1 MVLAIGT
8 MEELNTYIQGVTSA
22 TPWLLPLFFGLFG
35 ACIGSFL
42 NVVIYRMPRGLS
54 VNEPR
59 RSFCPLCKAPIPWYL
74 NLPVLSYLMLRGRTA
89 CCGKHYT
96 ARYCVV
102 ELVCALLFA
111 AVAWYFC
118 TDDIVTQVLLCIW
131 AAVMLACLCI
141 DWEQMIVL
149 PSLALI
155 AALAGVGVNALSP
168 WFSGEGMEPLDGLQS
183 SGAGAFGGFLLFRLV
198 AIAGKF
204 FFGRRQQSFEDVK
217 EWTLRQAADGEDV
230 ELLLGNERLL
240 WSDIFMESSNRFT
253 LTAATESTH
262 VSDPGELVFT
272 VDTLTLPDGTMLSLE
287 EHEELRGTC
296 RGYAARKEAMGSGDA
311 WLALAIGALCG
322 WQGVVFA
329 LVGGSFIGIAAALV
343 ARIGRGTP
351 MPFGP
356 ALITAAFIWLF
367 YGVELSAAYLGWVES
382 LLW

>member
-1 MVLAIGT
+1 
-8 MEELNTYIQGVTSA
+8 MEEVYTFTQGVTAA

-35 ACIGSFL
+35 ACVGSFL

-59 RSFCPLCKAPIPWYL
+59 RSFCPQCKAPIPWYL

-111 AVAWYFC
+111 AIAWYFC
-118 TDDIVTQVLLCIW
+118 TDDIITQVLLCVW
-131 AAVMLACLCI
+131 VAAMLACFCI
-141 DWEQMIVL
+141 DWEQMVVH
-149 PSLALI
+149 PSLTLI
-155 AALAGVGVNALSP
+155 ATVAGVGVSLLSP
-168 WFSGEGMEPLDGLQS
+168 WFSGEGTEPLQGLMS
-183 SGAGAFGGFLLFRLV
+183 SLSGAFGGFLLFRFV
-198 AIAGKF
+198 ALAGKF
-204 FFGRRQQSFEDVK
+204 FFGRRQKAYDTPQ
-217 EWTLRQAADGEDV
+217 EWVLRQAADGEDV
-230 ELLLGNERLL
+230 ELLIGGERLL
-240 WSDIFMESSNRFT
+240 WSDLFMETSNRFT
-253 LTAATESTH
+253 LVGGTESSHETGA
-262 VSDPGELVFT
+262 GELVFT
-272 VDTLTLPDGTMLSLE
+272 VDSLTLPDGTKIALE
-287 EHEELRGTC
+287 EHDELRGTC

-329 LVGGSFIGIAAALV
+329 LVGGSFIGIAAAVV

-356 ALITAAFIWLF
+356 ALIAAACIWLF
-367 YGVELSAAYLGWVES
+367 WGAELLAVYMGWLET
-382 LLW
+382 LIW

>member
-1 MVLAIGT
+1 
-8 MEELNTYIQGVTSA
+8 
-22 TPWLLPLFFGLFG
+22 
-35 ACIGSFL
+35 
-42 NVVIYRMPRGLS
+42 
-54 VNEPR
+54 
-59 RSFCPLCKAPIPWYL
+59 
-74 NLPVLSYLMLRGRTA
+74 
-89 CCGKHYT
+89 
-96 ARYCVV
+96 
-102 ELVCALLFA
+102 
-111 AVAWYFC
+111 
-118 TDDIVTQVLLCIW
+118 
-131 AAVMLACLCI
+131 
-141 DWEQMIVL
+141 
-149 PSLALI
+149 
-155 AALAGVGVNALSP
+155 
-168 WFSGEGMEPLDGLQS
+168 
-183 SGAGAFGGFLLFRLV
+183 
-198 AIAGKF
+198 
-204 FFGRRQQSFEDVK
+204 
-217 EWTLRQAADGEDV
+217 
-230 ELLLGNERLL
+230 
-240 WSDIFMESSNRFT
+240 FT

>member
-1 MVLAIGT
+1 M
-8 MEELNTYIQGVTSA
+8 
-22 TPWLLPLFFGLFG
+22 
-35 ACIGSFL
+35 GSFL
-42 NVVIYRMPRGLS
+42 NVVIYRVPRGLS

-59 RSFCPLCKAPIPWYL
+59 RSFCPQCKAPIPWYL
-74 NLPVLSYLMLRGRTA
+74 NLPVISYLMLRGRTA

-111 AVAWYFC
+111 CIAWNFC
-118 TDDIVTQVLLCIW
+118 ADDILTQLLLCVW
-131 AAVMLACLCI
+131 VAVMLACLCI

-155 AALAGVGVNALSP
+155 GTAAGLGVSLLSP
-168 WFSGEGMEPLDGLQS
+168 WFSGEGEGVLDGLQS
-183 SGAGAFGGFLLFRLV
+183 SAAGAIGGFLLFRLV

-204 FFGRRQQSFEDVK
+204 FFGRK
-217 EWTLRQAADGEDV
+217 EQVYESAQEWLLRQAADGEDV
-230 ELLLGNERLL
+230 ELLIGTERLL
-240 WSDIFMESSNRFT
+240 WSDLFMENSNCFT
-253 LTAATESTH
+253 LSAATLAGHEAEA
-262 VSDPGELVFT
+262 GELVFT
-272 VDTLTLPDGTMLSLE
+272 VDSLVLPDGTKVSLE
-287 EHEELRGTC
+287 EHDELRGSC

-329 LVGGSFIGIAAALV
+329 LVCGSFIGIAAALV

-367 YGVELSAAYLGWVES
+367 YGTELVSAYISWIES
-382 LLW
+382 LVW